1 MMRRRSLIR
10 IDDSNSCRRRVVGG
24 LDRWRLHRTSDGF
37 DENRRRDLER
47 LCDAAAVTRPK
58 TSWRKARPAPAKAE
72 RTKPRSSRACAVIRL
87 QRKWSDLA
95 CGFQLRTLPDL
106 RRILRCFVAKCA
118 NFAANC
124 G

>member
-47 LCDAAAVTRPK
+47 LCDAAPRGRDGAPSMRAMSQVDKETSARRDSTIPAAARCDAAAVTRPK
-58 TSWRKARPAPAKAE
+58 TSWRKARILPRTVGEWGAK
-72 RTKPRSSRACAVIRL
+72 RL
-87 QRKWSDLA
+87 
-95 CGFQLRTLPDL
+95 
-106 RRILRCFVAKCA
+106 IVEM
-118 NFAANC
+118 
-124 G
+124 

>member
-47 LCDAAAVTRPK
+47 LCDAAPRGRDGAPSMRAMSQVDKETSARRDSTIPAASQRAAAGMVESRLADVSLSTCDMARMDGAPK
-58 TSWRKARPAPAKAE
+58 
-72 RTKPRSSRACAVIRL
+72 
-87 QRKWSDLA
+87 
-95 CGFQLRTLPDL
+95 
-106 RRILRCFVAKCA
+106 
-118 NFAANC
+118 
-124 G
+124 